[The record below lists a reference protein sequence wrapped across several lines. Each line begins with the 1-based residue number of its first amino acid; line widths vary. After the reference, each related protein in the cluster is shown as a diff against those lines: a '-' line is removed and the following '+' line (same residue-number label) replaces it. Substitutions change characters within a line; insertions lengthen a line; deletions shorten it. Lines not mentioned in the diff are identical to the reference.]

1 MNKCDF
7 KFVAWLNDLPHCAQ
21 LCGLSWEWVLVQI
34 SSLVKWL
41 VTLCTIVQFL
51 SSVSYHMGSKLT
63 STRKWFAALHTPL
76 CLFSRMSELV
86 VLQTSGLIKCLIAL
100 ITFIKVRSTAV
111 GCHMVHKGC
120 AVCLW
125 TQVTRICLCHRKG
138 LNQAQRVVNM
148 YWRYT
153 MVGWFLLRF
162 FIFFCLGHTC
172 KLFHFVHWFQNSF
185 CFCSKTFPSHGGNF
199 FWLQWELQWENRK
212 KKVFGHKIC

>member
-1 MNKCDF
+1 MGSKLTSTRKWF
-7 KFVAWLNDLPHCAQ
+7 AALHTP
-21 LCGLSWEWVLVQI
+21 LCLFSRMSEQVLVQI

-76 CLFSRMSELV
+76 CLFSRISELV

-148 YWRYT
+148 YWRYN
-153 MVGWFLLRF
+153 VCIKIVFSL
-162 FIFFCLGHTC
+162 
-172 KLFHFVHWFQNSF
+172 HFPFQSWKEDNQAN
-185 CFCSKTFPSHGGNF
+185 K
-199 FWLQWELQWENRK
+199 
-212 KKVFGHKIC
+212 